1 MPGFFSGEKDFCP
14 RQQSKT
20 NVWSVIKWG
29 EKNELFPL
37 QLTFRQNNFTDF
49 YSSSLKQI

>member
-29 EKNELFPL
+29 EKKW
-37 QLTFRQNNFTDF
+37 TFSITVNVQAE
-49 YSSSLKQI
+49 